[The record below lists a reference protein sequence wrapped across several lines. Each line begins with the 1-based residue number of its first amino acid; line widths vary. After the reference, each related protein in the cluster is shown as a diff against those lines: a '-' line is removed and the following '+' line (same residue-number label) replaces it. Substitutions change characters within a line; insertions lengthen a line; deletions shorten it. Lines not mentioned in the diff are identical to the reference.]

1 MASQNSFVY
10 KTPLGPVTITSTGN
24 GLSSLA
30 FSHGE
35 VKRPSALTNQAANEL
50 LEYLAG
56 KRRVFSVPLDP
67 EGTAFQKEV
76 WRIVQSIPYGETKTC
91 SEIAEILGSP
101 TAYKSVSVAA
111 QKNPLPVFIPCH
123 RVANASGEPL
133 GKGIEANHRLKLRE
147 FEQLQVK
154 KAAHRR

>member
-1 MASQNSFVY
+1 MTSLNSFVY
-10 KTPLGPVTITSTGN
+10 KTPLGPVTITSNAN
-24 GLSSLA
+24 GLTSLV
-30 FSHGE
+30 FSFGDTQ
-35 VKRPSALTNQAANEL
+35 KPSALTNQAANEL

-56 KRRVFSVPLDP
+56 KRRVFSVALDP

-76 WRIVQSIPYGETKTC
+76 WRIIQSIPYGETKTC

-101 TAYKSVSVAA
+101 TAYKSVSIAA

-123 RVANASGEPL
+123 RVANAAGEPL
-133 GKGIEANHRLKLRE
+133 GKGLEANHRLKLRE

-154 KAAHRR
+154 KAASRH